1 VKARIASFFLLA
13 VAAASLRAGISPDSG
28 LFQFHNYTAKDF
40 NASPQNWAMVEDR
53 RGVMYIGNT
62 DGVLEFDGVNWRLIP
77 LATAAQALAEDSSGT
92 IFVGGSNTMGYLAP
106 DSHGEMKFIS
116 LLDKLPKANQIFGTI
131 FDILPTADGVYFCSK
146 RALFLFSKGGAV
158 APKMW
163 TPSHQFGRA
172 FTAYEE
178 LFVTATDRGLL
189 RVVKGELTPSVE
201 GDAKLVR
208 KSPMFAPG
216 ATPDQ
221 RPILANGQNL
231 FHFSLS
237 AIDPFPTKADAYF
250 VKNNIQAVSQW
261 ASGEIAVGTSSG
273 GVVVLDQSG
282 EIKRILTK
290 KSGLPSDII
299 RGFYTDHQGG
309 VWISTDAGVA
319 RSDPALSSLGEEQGL
334 RGGVTAIGQMDGSVY
349 AGTTLGLFRLQPSP
363 GVEPTFEPVASLQ
376 QPVYTIAKYGNILLV
391 GAIKGLFSVSG
402 QEAKLVFPTDVV
414 YGVSFSRKDPDLVY
428 ICGRDGVQ
436 ALKLNGGKWTVVA
449 KESKGEDFLMSLE
462 DSDGRVWAT
471 TMADIWSIDFRSQ
484 PPVVKRFGPAEGV
497 PERFKYVYMV
507 NGHPAFTT
515 TKGLLRFS
523 ERSQRFVPDAELGL
537 QFSDGTHSLS
547 LVLEDKSQN
556 IWVVGEGYDGVLLK
570 QRAGGYRLFSHPL
583 LETGINSVWAMLP
596 EENGTVWASGDGGG
610 LFRYESPA
618 KPFGAASDFSVLLR
632 RVTTTAREQVLFSG
646 DGANKVSPQLPY
658 SDNALRFEF
667 AAPFPENQAKVE
679 YQVKLEGT
687 DKQWSPWTTETRKD
701 YTNLPERRY
710 TFRVRARNPH
720 DVVTSDAVYAFT
732 VSAPWYRTWPAYA
745 VYVAAFLFAGWLILR
760 WRLQALEAKNK
771 WLEHMV
777 EERTAEVRTERDQNV
792 ALLLNI
798 LPSPV
803 ATELRSTGAV
813 KPTAFDDVTVCFS
826 DFVGFTLSS
835 ENLPAEELISSLN
848 EYFTAFDEIIGRY
861 GLEKLKTIGD
871 SYMFASGLPTVS
883 PSHAVDAVLAA
894 LEMVAV
900 TRRLA
905 RPDKGVNWSIR
916 LGLYS
921 GPVVAGVV
929 GKRKFAFDIW
939 GNTVNFAARMES
951 SGAPDRVNL
960 SQSTCALVSDFIECE
975 PRGLVRIK
983 EGREM
988 EMFFAV
994 KPKQD
999 LLMGPLEDGVPKAF
1013 RERYQEAY
1021 AVAPKS
1027 FPDPAIFGETLMESQ
1042 PV

>member
-1 VKARIASFFLLA
+1 MALFAC
-13 VAAASLRAGISPDSG
+13 AALRAGISHDSG
-28 LFQFHNYTAKDF
+28 SFQFHNYTVKDF
-40 NASPQNWAMVEDR
+40 NASPQGWAMVEDR

-62 DGVLEFDGVNWRLIP
+62 NGVLEFDGVTWRRIG
-77 LATAAQALAEDSSGT
+77 LANGAGGQALAADSSGT
-92 IFVGGSNTMGYLAP
+92 VFVGGSNTMGYLAP
-106 DSHGEMKFIS
+106 DSDGEMKFIS
-116 LLDKLPKANQIFGTI
+116 LVDKLPKANQIFGTI

-158 APKMW
+158 APRVWK
-163 TPSHQFGRA
+163 PSKQFGRA
-172 FTAYEE
+172 FAAYEE

-189 RVVKGELTPSVE
+189 RMFKGELTASLD
-201 GDAKLVR
+201 GDPKLVR
-208 KSPMFAPG
+208 KGPMFARE
-216 ATPDQ
+216 ATPSQ
-221 RPILANGQNL
+221 RPLLANALSL

-237 AIDPFPTKADAYF
+237 AIEPFPTKADGYF
-250 VKNNIQAVSQW
+250 AQHNITAISQW
-261 ASGEIAVGTSSG
+261 AGGEIAVGTSSG

-299 RGFYTDHQGG
+299 SAFFTDHRGG
-309 VWISTDAGVA
+309 IWISTDAGVA
-319 RSDPALSSLGEEQGL
+319 RFDPSLSGFGEEMGL
-334 RGGVTAIGQMDGSVY
+334 RAGVAAIGRIDGSLY
-349 AGTTLGLFRLQPSP
+349 AGTTLGLFRLQASP
-363 GVEPTFEPVASLQ
+363 GAEPFFEPIASLQ
-376 QPVYTIAKYGNILLV
+376 QPVYAIANRGSALLV
-391 GAIKGLFSVSG
+391 GAKRGLYSVSG
-402 QEAKLVFPTDVV
+402 NEAKAIFPTDVV
-414 YGVSFSRKDPDLVY
+414 YDISFSHKDPDLIY
-428 ICGRDGVQ
+428 ISGRDGIQ
-436 ALKLNGGKWTVVA
+436 ALKPNAGKWTVVA
-449 KESKGEDFLMSLE
+449 RESKGQEFRMALE
-462 DSDGRVWAT
+462 DSDGRVWGT
-471 TMADIWSIDFRSQ
+471 TRADIWSIDFRAQ
-484 PPVVKRFGPAEGV
+484 PPVAKRYGATEGV
-497 PERFKYVYMV
+497 PADFKYVYMV
-507 NGHPAFTT
+507 KGHPAFTT
-515 TKGLLRFS
+515 SKGLMRFS
-523 ERSQRFVPDAELGL
+523 ESSQRFVPDPELGP
-537 QFSDGTHSLS
+537 QFSDGSQALS
-547 LVLEDKSQN
+547 LILEDKAQN
-556 IWVVGEGYDGVLLK
+556 IWVVGSGYDGVLLK

-583 LETGINSVWAMLP
+583 LETGINEVWAMRP
-596 EENGTVWASGDGGG
+596 EPDGTVWAAGDGGG
-610 LFRYESPA
+610 LFRYELPA
-618 KPFGAASDFSVLLR
+618 KPFEAGEDFGVLLR

-646 DGANKVSPQLPY
+646 DSLKMESPRLPF

-710 TFRVRARNPH
+710 TFHVRARNPH
-720 DVVTSDAVYAFT
+720 DVVTSDAVYAFS
-732 VSAPWYRTWPAYA
+732 VSPPWYRTWLAYA
-745 VYVAAFLFAGWLILR
+745 VYAVAFLFAGWLILR
-760 WRLQALEAKNK
+760 WRLHALEAKNK
-771 WLEHMV
+771 WLEQVV
-777 EERTAEVRTERDQNV
+777 EERTAEVRTERDQNE

-803 ATELRSTGAV
+803 ASELRTTGAV

-835 ENLPAEELISSLN
+835 EKLPAEELISSLN

-871 SYMFASGLPTVS
+871 SYMFASGLPTKS

-894 LEMVAV
+894 LEMVAAS
-900 TRRLA
+900 RRLA

-960 SQSTCALVSDFIECE
+960 SQTTCSLVSGFIECE
-975 PRGLVRIK
+975 PRGRVRIK

-994 KPKQD
+994 KPKSD
-999 LLMGPLEDGVPKAF
+999 LLAGPLEDGVPKAF
-1013 RERYQEAY
+1013 RERYQQVY
-1021 AVAPKS
+1021 AVDPKS

-1042 PV
+1042 RV